1 MERLLGA
8 LRFIKT
14 YIEVAEKKEK
24 EQNQLE
30 STITPQT
37 SLLVEDKPLNIETPP
52 PLKSEELS
60 SNTPTPPD
68 DEEDYFTTPSIPRRA
83 VPWNLNQQG
92 VFTLVFPAK
101 AEERAQEKE
110 EYSQQPQS
118 KWCCM
123 VFEVKPGFNVSKK
136 RKKYIY
142 IIIYLLLKLVKYNY
156 TLNYYN

>member
-1 MERLLGA
+1 MIWYLQMERLLGA

-14 YIEVAEKKEK
+14 YNEVAEKKEK

-37 SLLVEDKPLNIETPP
+37 SEDNSLNIETPP
-52 PLKSEELS
+52 PLKSEELC

-68 DEEDYFTTPSIPRRA
+68 DEEDYFTTPSIPRRVA
-83 VPWNLNQQG
+83 PWSLNQQG
-92 VFTLVFPAK
+92 VFALVFPAE
-101 AEERAQEKE
+101 AEERAQEEE

-123 VFEVKPGFNVSKK
+123 LFEVKPGFNVSKK
-136 RKKYIY
+136 RI
-142 IIIYLLLKLVKYNY
+142 
-156 TLNYYN
+156 